1 MFCAVQQLKSGHGTP
16 ISTARKLS
24 VPHSCPIVMAVVPIS
39 ASAIR
44 INQPVPFALRDA
56 AGLML
61 VPRGGVVPSESV
73 RKQLTERGVYID
85 ISDADA
91 FKKALA
97 GKMDSMVR
105 DNARIGRIAQ
115 AEAEV
120 DPDSVMDNFG
130 VPERARRGD
139 TSLTWDGLVMKMAA
153 ALREPSAE
161 DFIDRIDRIDED
173 LLSLIS
179 RGADAALLSLIYS
192 ATTDSQKY
200 SVRHALLVTTIVEL
214 AARHLNGWPREWKA
228 TLRRASL
235 TMNIA
240 MTNLQDQLA
249 VQDSATTPQQRELI
263 DSHAARGVA
272 QLRELGVADELWL
285 QAVEH
290 HHTSPPGPLQTM
302 EPGLQI
308 ARLIKR
314 ADVFAA
320 RLSPRKTR
328 KAMTATAAAKAAYLD
343 ENQQPDEAGAAII
356 KAAGI
361 YPPGCFVRL
370 AGGEVA
376 IVLKRGLRA
385 SIPVVACVVGING
398 IPMSKPAVRDTRH
411 KAYEITGSAAPH
423 EVKVRLSVESLIELM

>member
-1 MFCAVQQLKSGHGTP
+1 
-16 ISTARKLS
+16 
-24 VPHSCPIVMAVVPIS
+24 MAVVPIS

-61 VPRGGVVPSESV
+61 VPRGGVVPNDAI
-73 RKQLTERGVYID
+73 RKQLAERGVFID
-85 ISDADA
+85 VSDANA

-105 DNARIGRIAQ
+105 DNARLGRIAE

-120 DPDSVMDNFG
+120 EADGVADNLG
-130 VPERARRGD
+130 VPARTRRVD
-139 TSLTWDGLVMKMAA
+139 PHLTWDGLAIKMATTV
-153 ALREPSAE
+153 REPSKDE
-161 DFIDRIDRIDED
+161 FTNRIDRIDED
-173 LLSLIS
+173 LLSLLS
-179 RGADAALLSLIYS
+179 GGTDAALLSLIYS

-200 SVRHALLVTTIVEL
+200 SVRHALLVTTIAEL
-214 AARHLNGWPREWKA
+214 AVRHLHAWPPEWRGS
-228 TLRRASL
+228 LRRDAL

-249 VQDSATTPQQRELI
+249 VQDSPTSPAQREQI
-263 DSHAARGVA
+263 NTHAARGVA
-272 QLRELGVADELWL
+272 QLRELGITDKLWL

-290 HHTSPPGPLQTM
+290 HHTSPPGPLQGM

-328 KAMTATAAAKAAYLD
+328 KAMTATAAAKSAYLD
-343 ENQQPDEAGAAII
+343 ENQLPDEAGAAII

-370 AGGEVA
+370 ATEEIA

-385 SIPVVACVVGING
+385 SIPVVACVVGVNG
-398 IPMSKPAVRDTRH
+398 IPLSKPVVRDTRH

-423 EVKVRLSVESLIELM
+423 EVKVRLSVESLLQLL

>member
-1 MFCAVQQLKSGHGTP
+1 
-16 ISTARKLS
+16 
-24 VPHSCPIVMAVVPIS
+24 MAVVQIS

-44 INQPVPFALRDA
+44 VNQPVPFALRDA

-61 VPRGGVVPSESV
+61 VPRGGVVPNDAI
-73 RKQLTERGVYID
+73 RKQLAERGVYID
-85 ISDADA
+85 VSDANA

-105 DNARIGRIAQ
+105 DNARLGRIA
-115 AEAEV
+115 EAETEV
-120 DPDSVMDNFG
+120 EADGVVDNFG
-130 VPERARRGD
+130 VPARAVRVD
-139 TSLTWDGLVMKMAA
+139 ASLTWDGLVTRTAA
-153 ALREPSAE
+153 ALRDPSKD
-161 DFIDRIDRIDED
+161 DFIDRIDLIDAG
-173 LLSLIS
+173 LLSLLS

-192 ATTDSQKY
+192 AMTDSQKY
-200 SVRHALLVTTIVEL
+200 SVRHALLVAAMVEL
-214 AARHLNGWPREWKA
+214 AARHLHAWPQEWRGP
-228 TLRRASL
+228 LRRAAL

-240 MTNLQDQLA
+240 MTTLQDQLA
-249 VQDSATTPQQRELI
+249 VQDSATSPAQREQI
-263 DSHAARGVA
+263 NTHAARGVA
-272 QLRELGVADELWL
+272 QLRELGVTDGLWL
-285 QAVEH
+285 QGVEH
-290 HHTSPPGPLQTM
+290 HHTSPPGPLQNM

-328 KAMTATAAAKAAYLD
+328 KAMTATAAAKSAYLD

-361 YPPGCFVRL
+361 YPPGSFVRL
-370 AGGEVA
+370 ATEEVA

-398 IPMSKPAVRDTRH
+398 IPRSKPAVRDTRH

-423 EVKVRLSVESLIELM
+423 EVKVRLSVESLLELL

>member
-1 MFCAVQQLKSGHGTP
+1 
-16 ISTARKLS
+16 
-24 VPHSCPIVMAVVPIS
+24 MAVVQIS

-44 INQPVPFALRDA
+44 VNQPVPFALRDA

-61 VPRGGVVPSESV
+61 VPRGGVVPNESI
-73 RKQLTERGVYID
+73 RNQLAERGVYID
-85 ISDADA
+85 VSDANA

-105 DNARIGRIAQ
+105 DNTRLGRIAE

-120 DPDSVMDNFG
+120 EADGVADNLG
-130 VPERARRGD
+130 VPARTRRVD
-139 TSLTWDGLVMKMAA
+139 PHLTWDGLVIKMAA
-153 ALREPSAE
+153 TVREPSKDE
-161 DFIDRIDRIDED
+161 FTDRIDRIDEG
-173 LLSLIS
+173 LLSLLS
-179 RGADAALLSLIYS
+179 GGTDAALLSLIYS

-200 SVRHALLVTTIVEL
+200 SVRHALLVAAIVEL
-214 AARHLNGWPREWKA
+214 AARHLHAWPQEWRA
-228 TLRRASL
+228 SLRRAAL

-249 VQDSATTPQQRELI
+249 VQDSATSPAQREQI
-263 DSHAARGVA
+263 NSHAARSA
-272 QLRELGVADELWL
+272 LQLRELGVIDPLWL

-290 HHTSPPGPLQTM
+290 HHTSPPGPLQAM

-328 KAMTATAAAKAAYLD
+328 KALTATAAAKAAYLD

-361 YPPGCFVRL
+361 YPPGSFVRL
-370 AGGEVA
+370 ATEEVA

-385 SIPVVACVVGING
+385 SIPVMACVVGVNG
-398 IPMSKPAVRDTRH
+398 IPLSKPVVRDTRH

-423 EVKVRLSVESLIELM
+423 EVKVRLSVESLLQLL

>member
-1 MFCAVQQLKSGHGTP
+1 
-16 ISTARKLS
+16 
-24 VPHSCPIVMAVVPIS
+24 MAVVPIS

-61 VPRGGVVPSESV
+61 VPRGGVVPNESA
-73 RKQLTERGVYID
+73 RAQLAERGVYID
-85 ISDADA
+85 VGDATA

-97 GKMDSMVR
+97 GKVESMVR
-105 DNARIGRIAQ
+105 DNARLGRIAQ
-115 AEAEV
+115 AETEVEAEGV
-120 DPDSVMDNFG
+120 VENFG
-130 VPERARRGD
+130 IPARAIRVD
-139 TSLTWDGLVMKMAA
+139 ASLTWDGLVMRMAA
-153 ALREPSAE
+153 ALREPSKD
-161 DFIDRIDRIDED
+161 DFVERIELIDAG
-173 LLSLIS
+173 LQSLIAG
-179 RGADAALLSLIYS
+179 GADSALLSLIYS
-192 ATTDSQKY
+192 AMTDSQKY
-200 SVRHALLVTTIVEL
+200 SVRHALLVAVIVEL
-214 AARHLNGWPREWKA
+214 ASRHLQAWPKEWK
-228 TLRRASL
+228 TSLRRAAL

-249 VQDSATTPQQRELI
+249 VQDSTTSHAQREQI
-263 DSHAARGVA
+263 NTHAARGVM
-272 QLRELGVADELWL
+272 QLRELGVIDGLWL

-290 HHTSPPGPLQTM
+290 HHTSPPGPLQAM

-328 KAMTATAAAKAAYLD
+328 KAMTATAAAKSAYLD

-370 AGGEVA
+370 ASEEVA

-385 SIPVVACVVGING
+385 SIPVVACVVGANG
-398 IPMSKPAVRDTRH
+398 IPLSKPVVRDTRH
-411 KAYEITGSAAPH
+411 KAYEITSSAAPH
-423 EVKVRLSVESLIELM
+423 EVKVRLSVESLLQLL